1 VGGCVAGGTGGGAEV
16 WSIGDLFRRKC
27 VDEMEWVGGA
37 RGAGWCSIP
46 WSLVGE
52 FHTVRLSASGLC
64 LRAEILL
71 EPSLWSTATARLI
84 RICVGCD
91 VKCGHSS

>member
-27 VDEMEWVGGA
+27 VDGIEWVGGA

-52 FHTVRLSASGLC
+52 FHTVRLSASGLS
-64 LRAEILL
+64 LRAEILW
-71 EPSLWSTATARLI
+71 SLLFGLRLQHDSFGS
-84 RICVGCD
+84 VS
-91 VKCGHSS
+91 VVM